1 MNRFVVLLIAV
12 LMVPSLAAAQ
22 TPTSDDEDGVFTTI
36 RKQAG
41 IEANGEVTAAFEQAG
56 LSLEDPLYFLFWVTS
71 FENEDDAE
79 RMMDV
84 VREEFVK
91 VYLERF
97 SIDFDGGITMVEA
110 SGVDVGDDQLT
121 LAGERTAEGFTAYDG
136 IVFVRVGA
144 LIVAASG
151 AALFGNIVDTLSPF
165 IESMVDKAAEVDGSD
180 EGQLAAVLPALADLP
195 PGYVVA
201 EID

>member
-1 MNRFVVLLIAV
+1 M
-12 LMVPSLAAAQ
+12 SLA
-22 TPTSDDEDGVFTTI
+22 
-36 RKQAG
+36 
-41 IEANGEVTAAFEQAG
+41 
-56 LSLEDPLYFLFWVTS
+56 DPLYFLFWVTS

-79 RMMDV
+79 RMMDI

-97 SIDFDGGITMVEA
+97 SVDFDGGITMVEA
-110 SGVDVGDDQLT
+110 SGVDVGDDRLT
-121 LAGERTAEGFTAYDG
+121 LAGERTDGGFTAYDS

-144 LIVAASG
+144 LIVAASS

-165 IESMVDKAAEVDGSD
+165 IESMADKAAEVDDSD
-180 EGQLAAVLPALADLP
+180 AKQLAAVLPALADLP